1 MVGVCA
7 VALLCSCVQD
17 DFLLS
22 SEGKEREIS
31 FRPILA
37 GDATTRAIGEGLLI
51 DQLVVAVYEGDA
63 AKVEKFITTESWD
76 DAQREGVSL
85 RLIEGHTYHILFWA
99 ECSSNTAYNFTADG
113 CIAVDYTDYTTGG
126 FALMEQMDAFYTVA
140 TVTVGTDPVVNKRVE
155 LSRPL
160 AQLNFADS
168 SIQPQSTTHKTVVTL
183 HSIPTAFNPFTGAV
197 TVADNAHV
205 EFTFTDYPAETLLS
219 DGEVCYYLSN
229 NYLFA
234 PATIKAT
241 LDLQQAGGASIKTI
255 TFDGSEHPLI
265 ALEQNMKT
273 NVTGTIVQQ
282 PQSWSVWDGT
292 SRTKPD
298 KDAQGRYVI
307 DAASDVAW
315 MCSPIEP
322 LEVGSEFIQ
331 TVDIDMDNKE
341 IASIQLPAGSTYD
354 GGEKKIINFENS
366 LFGDAT
372 ELIVKNLSVENI
384 DATALSHV
392 GVLVNTLKGNSS
404 FSNISIT
411 TATAYTNNGAAG
423 GMVGYVE
430 RKVQKDRNEMLQ
442 VTFSNCKL
450 NGVEA
455 DANLSE
461 GKFVGLLCGYDNQET
476 LTFDALCEVDGTTR
490 VKDYVSVY
498 KKANQSAWV
507 ESTISDKYDG
517 WVGHETYRRGKI
529 YFDGVR
535 LVPRWDGVTVIAAAD
550 LLLHNNTEKEYEVY
564 SPFDLAGV
572 RKDNA
577 SPTALYLMENVDMH
591 GQGEDGKFFMHS
603 KFPSVTDPAYST
615 NDDDNHFSSFNY
627 VDFLEGYGNS
637 IYNLS
642 IYSTFNGATTYY
654 GAFILYCRGTTTH
667 QNINLYN
674 SCTIVP
680 HVVKDNEDKSYGAA
694 FVCNNDCSTYTMTNV
709 HLYNCKVFA
718 LQKTG
723 ALTGRLGVNLS
734 GSIDNCSVNDCY
746 IENYECKEHAE
757 SFAVTTFYSYG
768 EIGGMFGFVEDQ
780 AKITN
785 CHVRRTTINAFGQAD
800 KRVLLFINI
809 PGRHVSTFIGD
820 IRTSENTGDY
830 ASMLDKIEMENCT
843 VDDAT
848 KCTNRY
854 DKHSS
859 TYNTIGKV
867 YYVSLAGDKKGTVT
881 FDGKGISL

>member
-76 DAQREGVSL
+76 DAQRDGVSL

-113 CIAVDYTDYTTGG
+113 YVTVDYTDYTTGG

-168 SIQPQSTTHKTVVTL
+168 SVQPQSTTHKTVVTL
-183 HSIPTAFNPFTGAV
+183 HNIPTAFNPFTGAV

-241 LDLQQAGGASIKTI
+241 LDLQQAGGASIKTV

-265 ALEQNMKT
+265 ALEKNMKT

-341 IASIQLPAGSTYD
+341 IASIQLPVGSTYD
-354 GGEKKIINFENS
+354 GGEKKIVNFENS

-476 LTFDALCEVDGTTR
+476 LTFDADCEADGTTR

-507 ESTISDKYDG
+507 EPAISDKYDG

-529 YFDGVR
+529 YFEGVR
-535 LVPRWDGVTVIAAAD
+535 LVPRWDGTNYTAEAD
-550 LLLHNNTEKEYEVY
+550 MLTQNNETGKYQVY
-564 SPFDLAGV
+564 SPYDLQGV
-572 RKDNA
+572 RKITA
-577 SPTALYLMENVDMH
+577 SPTHLYLMENVDMH
-591 GQGEDGKFFMHS
+591 GQGADGEYFVHERFTQS
-603 KFPSVTDPAYST
+603 KHPST
-615 NDDDNHFSSFNY
+615 DDNYFDPFSSIG
-627 VDFLEGYGNS
+627 FLEGN
-637 IYNLS
+637 NLS
-642 IYSTFNGATTYY
+642 IYNVAIYSKLNTDRM
-654 GAFILYCRGTTTH
+654 AFILNGYDGNIH
-667 QNINLYN
+667 QNINLHN
-674 SCTIVP
+674 FCTVVP
-680 HVVKDNEDKSYGAA
+680 HIVGEDDGQTVDKSYGATFILSIGGA
-694 FVCNNDCSTYTMTNV
+694 KYTMDNI
-709 HLYNCKVFA
+709 HCHGCKVFA

-723 ALTGRLGVNLS
+723 IIAGRS
-734 GSIDNCSVNDCY
+734 ASSTMATISNCSVNDCY
-746 IENYECKEHAE
+746 IENYDCKEHKE
-757 SFAVTTFYSYG
+757 NFEGLVDFYSPG
-768 EIGGMFGFVEDQ
+768 EIGGFIGYVHNF
-780 AKITN
+780 ATITN
-785 CHVRRTTINAFGQAD
+785 CHVRRTTIYAFGQSD
-800 KRVLLFINI
+800 QRVFFVVTV
-809 PGRHVSTFIGD
+809 PGRHVGQFIGD
-820 IRTSENTGDY
+820 IRTSGK
-830 ASMLDKIEMENCT
+830 DKDVIKLSNCIVT
-843 VDDAT
+843 ETQCT
-848 KCTNRY
+848 KNWHQ
-854 DKHSS
+854 HS
-859 TYNTIGKV
+859 NCKMIGKV
-867 YYVSLAGDKKGTVT
+867 YYLNALGIINIDTKGTVT
-881 FDGKGISL
+881 LDGKSIF